1 MYSRQA
7 AVMRKEKLERLALI
21 KQRHRELIVESRES
35 VHADVG
41 ADLDA
46 FDVDFELEMDLN

>member
-1 MYSRQA
+1 LMA
-7 AVMRKEKLERLALI
+7 GP
-21 KQRHRELIVESRES
+21 REG